1 MSAEPRTPAPLLSG
15 GGAGPPVDGSARAR
29 RSTRSARRQQEGL
42 GTNYLGSG
50 LNGIAAAILAYEL
63 LIFLSTSARYSAVA
77 PAALA
82 WILVILA
89 FGSTVLAIRVS
100 SRRLP
105 FAVYL
110 CFLLTIGV
118 AVGLDLMAV
127 AGSGS
132 ARTVPTAA
140 VAAAVAHAALIVHRR
155 GAEVLVVGVLVSIA
169 EVVVFLSMESGG
181 AGVLS
186 VRISALIVTIAPAVV
201 FVVMMRGF
209 RRMVQFE
216 TDRALVQ
223 STTLGP
229 RYAVGMLASE
239 ELARL
244 DLAAERLL
252 TEVGDGSVRL
262 PLDSPR
268 AAHAT
273 SLATQLRLHLIE
285 GRRETWLHHAV
296 LESELLSPLVDL
308 DDPDGTAGLLG
319 HHQRDGL
326 LSAIWLI
333 ADSATGF
340 AVVLHVESGRPRD
353 SGAETTTHSLLVPI
367 ILHSSGAPLRVVDPA
382 TWEAIA
388 QVGVF
393 RDTSRDG
400 ELRIEIDCLVDNP
413 ADR

>member
-1 MSAEPRTPAPLLSG
+1 MSAAPESPAPLLGRVPATPGRS
-15 GGAGPPVDGSARAR
+15 S
-29 RSTRSARRQQEGL
+29 RSTRSIRRQQEGL

-50 LNGIAAAILAYEL
+50 LNGIAAAIMAYEL
-63 LIFLSTSARYSAVA
+63 LIFLSTSARYSDLA
-77 PAALA
+77 PAAIA
-82 WILVILA
+82 WVLVVLA
-89 FGSTVLAIRVS
+89 FGAAVLAIHLGG
-100 SRRLP
+100 RRLP
-105 FAVYL
+105 LPVYL
-110 CFLLTIGV
+110 CFLLAVGIAVVLDLV
-118 AVGLDLMAV
+118 AVTE
-127 AGSGS
+127 SGS

-140 VAAAVAHAALIVHRR
+140 VAGAVAHAALIVHRR
-155 GAEVLVVGVLVSIA
+155 GIEILAVSALVSIA
-169 EVVVFLSMESGG
+169 EVIAFLSMESGG
-181 AGVLS
+181 AGALS
-186 VRISALIVTIAPAVV
+186 VRISALVVTIAPAVV
-201 FVVMMRGF
+201 VVVMMRGF
-209 RRMVQFE
+209 RRMVQLE
-216 TDRALVQ
+216 IDRALVQ

-252 TEVGDGSVRL
+252 AEVGDGSVPL
-262 PLDSPR
+262 PLDAQR
-268 AAHAT
+268 AALAA

-296 LESELLSPLVDL
+296 LESELLAPLVDL

-319 HHQRDGL
+319 HQQRDGL

-333 ADSATGF
+333 ADSATGL
-340 AVVLHVESGRPRD
+340 AVVLHVESGSPRD
-353 SGAETTTHSLLVPI
+353 PGAETAARGLLVPI
-367 ILHSSGAPLRVVDPA
+367 TLRSSGAPLHGVDPA

-393 RDTSRDG
+393 YDTSRDG

>member
-1 MSAEPRTPAPLLSG
+1 MSAAPESPAPLLGRVPATPGRS
-15 GGAGPPVDGSARAR
+15 S
-29 RSTRSARRQQEGL
+29 RSTRSIRRQQEGL

-50 LNGIAAAILAYEL
+50 LNGIAAAIMAYEL
-63 LIFLSTSARYSAVA
+63 LIFLSTSARYGDLA
-77 PAALA
+77 PAAIA
-82 WILVILA
+82 WVLVVLA
-89 FGSTVLAIRVS
+89 FGAAVLAIHLGG
-100 SRRLP
+100 RRLP
-105 FAVYL
+105 LPVYL
-110 CFLLTIGV
+110 CFLLAVGIAVVLDLV
-118 AVGLDLMAV
+118 AVTE
-127 AGSGS
+127 SGS

-140 VAAAVAHAALIVHRR
+140 VAGAVAHAALIVHRR
-155 GAEVLVVGVLVSIA
+155 GIEILAVSALVSIA
-169 EVVVFLSMESGG
+169 EVIAFLSMESGG
-181 AGVLS
+181 AGALS
-186 VRISALIVTIAPAVV
+186 VRISALVVTIAPAVV
-201 FVVMMRGF
+201 VVVMMRGF
-209 RRMVQFE
+209 RRMVQLE
-216 TDRALVQ
+216 IDRALVQ

-252 TEVGDGSVRL
+252 AEVGDGSVPL
-262 PLDSPR
+262 PLDAQR
-268 AAHAT
+268 AALAA

-296 LESELLSPLVDL
+296 LESELLAPLVDL

-319 HHQRDGL
+319 HQQRDGL

-333 ADSATGF
+333 ADSATGL
-340 AVVLHVESGRPRD
+340 AVVLHVESGSPRD
-353 SGAETTTHSLLVPI
+353 PGAETAARGLLVPI
-367 ILHSSGAPLRVVDPA
+367 TLRSSGAPLHGVDPA

>member
-1 MSAEPRTPAPLLSG
+1 MSPAPESRAPLLGRVPATHGRSSR
-15 GGAGPPVDGSARAR
+15 SAR
-29 RSTRSARRQQEGL
+29 SVRRQQEGL

-63 LIFLSTSARYSAVA
+63 LIFLSTSARYSDLA
-77 PAALA
+77 PAAIA
-82 WILVILA
+82 WVLVVLA
-89 FGSTVLAIRVS
+89 FGSTVLAIHLGG
-100 SRRLP
+100 RRLP
-105 FAVYL
+105 LPVYL
-110 CFLLTIGV
+110 CFLVALGAAVVLDLV
-118 AVGLDLMAV
+118 AVTD
-127 AGSGS
+127 SGA

-140 VAAAVAHAALIVHRR
+140 VAGAVAHAALIVHRR
-155 GAEVLVVGVLVSIA
+155 GIEILAVSALVAIA
-169 EVVVFLSMESGG
+169 EVIAFLSMESGG
-181 AGVLS
+181 AGALS
-186 VRISALIVTIAPAVV
+186 VRISALVVTIAPAVV
-201 FVVMMRGF
+201 VVVMMRGF
-209 RRMVQFE
+209 RRMVQLE
-216 TDRALVQ
+216 IDRALVQ

-252 TEVGDGSVRL
+252 AEVGDGSVRL
-262 PLDSPR
+262 PLDAQR

-296 LESELLSPLVDL
+296 LESELLAPLVEL

-319 HHQRDGL
+319 HQQRDGL

-333 ADSATGF
+333 ADSATGL
-340 AVVLHVESGRPRD
+340 AVVLHVESGSPRD
-353 SGAETTTHSLLVPI
+353 PGVGTAARGLLVPI
-367 ILHSSGAPLRVVDPA
+367 TLRSSGAPLRGVDPA

-400 ELRIEIDCLVDNP
+400 ELRIEIDCLVENP

>member
-1 MSAEPRTPAPLLSG
+1 MSAEPRAPAPLLG
-15 GGAGPPVDGSARAR
+15 GGGSGPADRSARSW
-29 RSTRSARRQQEGL
+29 RSARSARRRQEGL

-50 LNGIAAAILAYEL
+50 LNGIAAAILTFQL
-63 LIFLSTSARYSAVA
+63 LIFLSTSTRYSDVA
-77 PAALA
+77 PAATA
-82 WILVILA
+82 WVLVILA
-89 FGSTVLAIRVS
+89 FGSIVLAIRLS
-100 SRRLP
+100 GRRLP
-105 FAVYL
+105 LAVYL
-110 CFLLTIGV
+110 CFLLAVGV
-118 AVGLDLMAV
+118 AVVLDLVAV
-127 AGSGS
+127 IDSGS

-155 GAEVLVVGVLVSIA
+155 GVEILAVGVLVSIA

-181 AGVLS
+181 ADVLS
-186 VRISALIVTIAPAVV
+186 VRISALVVTLAPAVV
-201 FVVMMRGF
+201 VVVMMRGF
-209 RRMVQFE
+209 RRMVQLE

-252 TEVGDGSVRL
+252 AEVGDGSVRL
-262 PLDSPR
+262 PLDAQR

-319 HHQRDGL
+319 HDQRDGL

-333 ADSATGF
+333 ADSATGL
-340 AVVLHVESGRPRD
+340 AVVLHVESGSPRD
-353 SGAETTTHSLLVPI
+353 SGAETTTRGLLVPI
-367 ILHSSGAPLRVVDPA
+367 VLYSSGAPLRVVDPA